1 MAPTIK
7 VGDTIPEA
15 TFTYIAYT
23 PELEAKVCRVDTCCE
38 DHPVDQNVS
47 LLAVSVSSSRD
58 RLNLIIMGV
67 YHSHQA

>member
-23 PELEAKVCRVDTCCE
+23 PELEAKVCRVDPYCE
-38 DHPVDQNVS
+38 LKITP
-47 LLAVSVSSSRD
+47 
-58 RLNLIIMGV
+58 LIKMSACLW
-67 YHSHQA
+67 YS